1 MRGLGFDLP
10 VSCPRNGLHV
20 ADSRGRGKPRPYQ
33 VLHDTKKQASLSHRI
48 EAKQS
53 DRTEVASGE
62 LAKPSSRLR
71 LVLRRVFR
79 NDANCSR
86 VSQKTGRGKPR
97 PYDGTVFKDKQAPP
111 LPRWD
116 TLCSIVVAND
126 NYAGSNIY
134 LARQPRRGRACPAR
148 NVQQMHNPILLP
160 QRKQLRLR
168 GCDYAFPG
176 AYFVTICSA
185 GKRPVFGSISGESIV
200 LSPAGEIVRSEWI
213 ALPERFSRLVL
224 DEFVIMPNHLHGV
237 LAFVGHAGGASPS
250 PTTGNTTTKPG
261 GASPSPTLFEV
272 IGAFKSISTIK
283 VNRLLGRRGVP
294 LWQRSYYEHVVR
306 TGEDLR
312 NIQRYISENPLMWS
326 LDPENPN
333 RKSS

>member
-1 MRGLGFDLP
+1 
-10 VSCPRNGLHV
+10 
-20 ADSRGRGKPRPYQ
+20 
-33 VLHDTKKQASLSHRI
+33 
-48 EAKQS
+48 
-53 DRTEVASGE
+53 
-62 LAKPSSRLR
+62 
-71 LVLRRVFR
+71 
-79 NDANCSR
+79 
-86 VSQKTGRGKPR
+86 
-97 PYDGTVFKDKQAPP
+97 
-111 LPRWD
+111 
-116 TLCSIVVAND
+116 
-126 NYAGSNIY
+126 
-134 LARQPRRGRACPAR
+134 
-148 NVQQMHNPILLP
+148 MHNPIVLP

-168 GCDYAFPG
+168 GYDYAFPG

-200 LSPAGEIVRSEWI
+200 LSPAGEIVRSEWM

-237 LAFVGHAGGASPS
+237 LAFAGHAGGASPS

-261 GASPSPTLFEV
+261 GTSPSPTLFDV

-283 VNRLLGRRGVP
+283 VNGLLRRRGVP
-294 LWQRSYYEHVVR
+294 LWQRSYYEHIVR